1 MPQQRDPFLW
11 RVRSQVPGA
20 PFLELV
26 TEPWTGR
33 DQVFYIDE
41 ISVCN
46 ANSSGGDVEIGLLY
60 GAHHF
65 ELDTIFNLVA
75 GMYHYS
81 HGKITILSK
90 WQIYARFLYE
100 TDGNGDPCGVGDLC
114 DLHVVGYVL
123 EPYTTP

>member
-11 RVRSQVPGA
+11 RVRTQVLTLA
-20 PFLELV
+20 ELELV

-33 DQVFYIDE
+33 DQIIYLEE

-46 ANSSGGDVEIGLLY
+46 STTAGGDVEVGLLY
-60 GAHHF
+60 GGHHF

-81 HGKITILSK
+81 HGRVTILSK
-90 WQIYARFLYE
+90 WQVYARFLYAQ
-100 TDGNGDPCGVGDLC
+100 GDMLVGDTL
-114 DLHVVGYVL
+114 DLHVIGYVL
-123 EPYTTP
+123 EPYTSP